1 LDRSIRNGR
10 DLVSDEEYVA
20 RIAEL
25 EAEVEALKAELAKW
39 KALAGGTAKVEASM
53 PGSLGLSAL
62 DRVPP
67 SHVNAD
73 GTAGMRRGVSG
84 VGPPPSRDVD
94 EGT

>member
-1 LDRSIRNGR
+1 
-10 DLVSDEEYVA
+10 VSDDRYVA

-25 EAEVEALKAELAKW
+25 EAEVQALKAELAKW
-39 KALAGGTAKVEASM
+39 KALAGGNAKVEGSK
-53 PGSLGLSAL
+53 PVSLGLGPL

-67 SHVNAD
+67 THVNAD